1 MRKIYC
7 DMCGTEIKE
16 YTTVIGNFYYRM
28 LLDTTQV
35 EEKIEICF
43 KCFKKVKDTIKG
55 KDASKK
61 AVEAILKQAEK
72 VAEEAAKETITIP
85 VKEALPEKT
94 EDPIDLKAIEK
105 KLSKSAKRPAKEE
118 APDPEK
124 KTRNDNI
131 DDGKI
136 WALAHAKNPWT
147 IEKIAEEC
155 RCSTATVYNHLKRMR
170 EEKGEY

>member
-1 MRKIYC
+1 MVKTFCDICSREVKKEDLIWLRFFKVHGQNEEFNKTTPAMDICPECYKKI
-7 DMCGTEIKE
+7 
-16 YTTVIGNFYYRM
+16 TTS
-28 LLDTTQV
+28 
-35 EEKIEICF
+35 KIPAPEVTAPI
-43 KCFKKVKDTIKG
+43 I
-55 KDASKK
+55 
-61 AVEAILKQAEK
+61 KQAEK
-72 VAEEAAKETITIP
+72 IVKET
-85 VKEALPEKT
+85 VKEAPKKEK
-94 EDPIDLKAIEK
+94 PK
-105 KLSKSAKRPAKEE
+105 KDTSE

-170 EEKGEY
+170 EERGEY

>member
-1 MRKIYC
+1 MIKTYCDICSREVKKEELIWLRFFKPHGQNEEFNSTAPTMDICSKCYRKI
-7 DMCGTEIKE
+7 MTSK
-16 YTTVIGNFYYRM
+16 M
-28 LLDTTQV
+28 LTPEVT
-35 EEKIEICF
+35 
-43 KCFKKVKDTIKG
+43 
-55 KDASKK
+55 AP
-61 AVEAILKQAEK
+61 ILKQAEK
-72 VAEEAAKETITIP
+72 IAKEAVKETITIP
-85 VKEALPEKT
+85 IKEALPEKT

-105 KLSKSAKRPAKEE
+105 KLSKSAKRPTKEE
-118 APDPEK
+118 VPDPEK